1 MKQTPCKKSVL
12 IPKCHDNDY
21 VVVQFYP
28 WFKFSFLLF
37 QNQYHTYLPYPKTK
51 ENKIYPRKKLN
62 HNNYNKSMNA
72 DIETRLI

>member
-1 MKQTPCKKSVL
+1 MKQTLCKKSVV

-28 WFKFSFLLF
+28 WVKFSFLLF
-37 QNQYHTYLPYPKTK
+37 QNQYHTNLSYPKTK
-51 ENKIYPRKKLN
+51 EKKIYPRKKLN

-72 DIETRLI
+72 DIETRRI